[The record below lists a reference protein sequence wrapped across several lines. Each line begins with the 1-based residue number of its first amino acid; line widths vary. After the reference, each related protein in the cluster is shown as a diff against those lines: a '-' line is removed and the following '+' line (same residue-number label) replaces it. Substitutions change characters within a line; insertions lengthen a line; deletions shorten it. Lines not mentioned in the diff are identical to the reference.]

1 MNVLK
6 SSSVSWVYIEV
17 PYYRQDEPD
26 TVIDIIQFYNKVY
39 LETMKGYII
48 ETKRLEMD
56 QGSKTPVIKNHSFKA
71 LLTPGGR
78 EMPGIPNF
86 RKNTPLIDSILRPP
100 RNELTIY
107 INSGGVV

>member
-1 MNVLK
+1 MLK

-17 PYYRQDEPD
+17 PYYRDGEED

-48 ETKRLEMD
+48 ETKRLEMEK
-56 QGSKTPVIKNHSFKA
+56 GSLTPVIKNHSFNA

-78 EMPGIPNF
+78 E
-86 RKNTPLIDSILRPP
+86 
-100 RNELTIY
+100 
-107 INSGGVV
+107 